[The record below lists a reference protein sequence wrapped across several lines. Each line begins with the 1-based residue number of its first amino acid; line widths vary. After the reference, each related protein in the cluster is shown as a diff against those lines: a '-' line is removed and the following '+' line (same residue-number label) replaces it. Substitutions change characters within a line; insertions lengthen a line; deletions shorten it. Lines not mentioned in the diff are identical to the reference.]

1 MRKKTNKE
9 IGDTLEQYVSQL
21 FKDIYPYARPTKASG
36 ARGEHGD
43 VQQPYFI
50 IECKSRSTESIT
62 IKEEV
67 WNKLY
72 NELPISTK
80 RLPLYVLRNKNNKQW
95 AVLQLEDFIKIFKQ
109 SLKNEN

>member
-1 MRKKTNKE
+1 MRKKTTKE
-9 IGDTLEQYVSQL
+9 IGDTLERYVAEL
-21 FKDIYPYARPTKASG
+21 FKDIYPHARPTKASG

-62 IKEEV
+62 IKEKV
-67 WNKLY
+67 WNKLC

-80 RLPLYVLRNKNNKQW
+80 RLPLYILRNKNNKQW
-95 AVLQLEDFIKIFKQ
+95 VVLQLEDFIKIFKK
-109 SLKNEN
+109 SLQNE